1 MNQSTPI
8 KALLEAA
15 LFAAAEPLSVDRI
28 LALFDEAPQP
38 ARHDIQAALNELQEE
53 YRGRGVELKRVGSGY
68 RFQVGQDY
76 GPWVRKL
83 WAQRST
89 RYSRA
94 LMETLAIIAYRQ
106 PLTRAEVES
115 IRGVS
120 LSSNIIKTLLD
131 REWIRVVGHRDVP
144 GKPAVYGTTKHFLDY
159 FNLASLNELPPLDEI
174 RDIAEIAPELDL
186 EEPDPDGPDGKDSE
200 AQYEDPPPHSLR
212 DDGSADQAD
221 VSLETSAP
229 AEASPASAASRE

>member
-1 MNQSTPI
+1 MNNATPL
-8 KALLEAA
+8 KSLLEAA
-15 LFAAAEPLSVDRI
+15 LFAAGEPLSVDRI

-38 ARHDIQAALNELQEE
+38 ARQDIQAALDELQQD
-53 YRGRGVELKRVGSGY
+53 YLGRGVELKKVGSGY
-68 RFQVGQDY
+68 RFQVGAEL
-76 GPWVRKL
+76 GIWVRKL
-83 WAQRST
+83 WAQRTT

-120 LSSNIIKTLLD
+120 LSSNIIKTLMD

-159 FNLASLNELPPLDEI
+159 FNLSSLRDLPPLDEI
-174 RDIAEIAPELDL
+174 RDIAEIAPQFDFDVAEAVAT
-186 EEPDPDGPDGKDSE
+186 EGHDPTASE
-200 AQYEDPPPHSLR
+200 DT
-212 DDGSADQAD
+212 D
-221 VSLETSAP
+221 AP
-229 AEASPASAASRE
+229 AAASDSPAEHPVSQSATSGLEMVGDDDASRK